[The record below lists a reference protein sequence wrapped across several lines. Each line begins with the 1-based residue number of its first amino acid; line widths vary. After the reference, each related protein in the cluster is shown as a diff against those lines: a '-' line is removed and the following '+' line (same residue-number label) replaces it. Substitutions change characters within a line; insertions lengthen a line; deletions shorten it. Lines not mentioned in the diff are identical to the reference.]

1 MSCSHH
7 KGMFSTSGSTASAKI
22 NNDGLTVLKASYG
35 IQNTFI
41 DVTEQVK
48 NLVQDGELNFTVNS
62 QTLGILDPAPGVKKT
77 FQMQYR
83 INAGNPTL
91 HSKDEGEQVV
101 LSVPN
106 AVNSRLAE
114 EDGKKA
120 PTVIGLIFHSL
131 GMFFLGLLV
140 MSAYYVG
147 EDMFHSG
154 ALAVILAAITLG
166 TGGTF
171 GVFVLPII
179 VFFVFLW
186 DPRY

>member
-1 MSCSHH
+1 
-7 KGMFSTSGSTASAKI
+7 MFSTGSTGPTI
-22 NNDGLTVLKASYG
+22 NKDGLTVLKASYG

-48 NLVQDGELNFTVNS
+48 NLVQDGELNFTVNA
-62 QTLGILDPAPGVKKT
+62 QTLGILDPAPGVKKN

-91 HSKDEGEQVV
+91 LAKDDAEQVV

-106 AVNSRLAE
+106 AVSKKQSE
-114 EDGKKA
+114 EDAKKA
-120 PTVIGLIFHSL
+120 PTVVGMVFHSL
-131 GMFFLGLLV
+131 GMFFLALLV
-140 MSAYYVG
+140 MSAFYVG
-147 EDMFHSG
+147 QDMLHSQ
-154 ALAVILAAITLG
+154 ALAYILAAITLG
-166 TGGTF
+166 TGGMF
-171 GVFVLPII
+171 GLFGLPVI